1 LTAEATKAPFGI
13 GTKLSYGIGSVAFG
27 IKDNGFGALL
37 LLFYNQ
43 ALGLDAR
50 LAGLAIAIALVVDAF
65 VDPMIGYASDRL
77 NSRWGRRHP
86 FMYAATVPAALSY
99 YFLFSPPE
107 GLSQTGLFSY
117 LLITAILVRVCIAF
131 FEIPN
136 SALIAEF
143 TQNYEERTSYLNWRV
158 FFGWMAG
165 LTMSVAAFGIF
176 LAKGVG
182 NTPGTQIPANYHL
195 YGVAAAVIMFAASMA
210 SAFGTHHTIPSLY
223 RPASLQ
229 GSQGSYG
236 FFRDVRRTLSSQ
248 SAVII
253 LLTGALVML
262 ALALLGGVTPYVYS
276 YFFGLTPQQISV
288 LYSSAF
294 LSAFAALICTPLLSH
309 WLEKRQALMG
319 VTIAAVLTTPIA
331 AALQLLGLLPP
342 SSSPSLIPILFTLG
356 AVGATFLIIQ
366 TTLYYSM
373 TADVVE
379 ENEVKTGRRDEGTF
393 FAANIFVRK
402 CATGLGILLTSA
414 LLALAG
420 FPEKAIPGSVPE
432 PVITLLI
439 KYFIGAFI
447 VLNVAVIFC
456 AMAFKITRAR
466 HAENLAVIAKRREQG
481 AAAR

>member
-1 LTAEATKAPFGI
+1 
-13 GTKLSYGIGSVAFG
+13 
-27 IKDNGFGALL
+27 
-37 LLFYNQ
+37 
-43 ALGLDAR
+43 
-50 LAGLAIAIALVVDAF
+50 
-65 VDPMIGYASDRL
+65 
-77 NSRWGRRHP
+77 
-86 FMYAATVPAALSY
+86 MYAATVPAALSY
-99 YFLFSPPE
+99 YFLFSPPD
-107 GLSQTGLFSY
+107 GLSQTSLFSY

-165 LTMSVAAFGIF
+165 LTMSVAAFGVF

-182 NTPGTQIPANYHL
+182 NTPGTQIPANYHF
-195 YGVAAAVIMFAASMA
+195 YGVAAAVIMFTASMA
-210 SAFGTHHTIPSLY
+210 SALGTHHTIPSLY
-223 RPASLQ
+223 RPPSLSESR
-229 GSQGSYG
+229 GFDG
-236 FFRDVRRTLSSQ
+236 FFQDVRRTLSSQ

-262 ALALLGGVTPYVYS
+262 ALALLGGVTPYIYS
-276 YFFGLTPQQISV
+276 YFFGLKPQQISV
-288 LYSSAF
+288 LYGSAF
-294 LSAFAALICTPLLSH
+294 LSAFAALICTHLLSR

-331 AALQLLGLLPP
+331 AALQLLGLLPA

-414 LLALAG
+414 LLTLAG

-447 VLNVAVIFC
+447 ILNAAVIFC
-456 AMAFKITRAR
+456 ARSFKVTRAR

-481 AAAR
+481 TAAR